1 MPELKKTVIGS
12 NIIEVVARTF
22 LNILSKQNFTRSNV
36 LRRIGIVRNKIY

>member
-12 NIIEVVARTF
+12 NIIEVARTF

-36 LRRIGIVRNKIY
+36 LRSIGIVRNKIY